1 MSHPAS
7 PRPVTRYNSVAL
19 LYFAGVGQIAMLCP
33 MSSSASIIPFVPWL
47 DAVLALLCLLAA
59 LRAGR
64 RRRLVDNLPTSK
76 TTGVFIGLVEVK
88 GTAESAQPL
97 HSFLAEQACVHYS
110 WTVQEHWSRTVTET
124 YTDSDGKTQT
134 RIRHES
140 GMTTVA
146 NGGEM
151 IPFYLQDNCG
161 VVQVQPVGAKTEPVT
176 VFNET
181 CGRGDPL
188 YYGKGPTG
196 SVPDSDHRRQF
207 TETAIPLHQQLYIMG
222 QSRERTDL
230 VAAEIAAD
238 KSAPMFLISTRS
250 EAQISS
256 GFGWAFWGWG
266 IFGLVLCV
274 AGLVIRD
281 AASNLDPAT
290 RWPIYL
296 LPAIGYLAA
305 CTLGWVWM
313 VYNSFIDLRQRVRQG
328 WAQVDVQLKRRFDLI
343 PNLVDT
349 VKGLRDY
356 ENKLHTEV
364 TQLRAQMTATPP
376 GVAGPDYQACTQMLV
391 AIRENYPEL
400 TAQESF
406 VRLQQNLIDTE
417 QRIALARGYFNEIAT
432 FYNTRLEQVPD
443 RFVAALGQLQPQP
456 LMLAD
461 GFERAPVEVNFTP

>member
-1 MSHPAS
+1 MSNTAAI
-7 PRPVTRYNSVAL
+7 V
-19 LYFAGVGQIAMLCP
+19 
-33 MSSSASIIPFVPWL
+33 PFLPWL
-47 DAVLALLCLLAA
+47 GGVLAFLCLLAS
-59 LRAGR
+59 LRAGK

-76 TTGVFIGLVEVK
+76 TTGVFIGLVELK

-97 HSFLAEQACVHYS
+97 QSFLAEQSCVHYS
-110 WTVQEHWSRTVTET
+110 WTVQEHWSRTVVET

-140 GMTTVA
+140 GWTTVA

-151 IPFYLQDNCG
+151 IPFYLQDDCG
-161 VVQVQPVGAKTEPVT
+161 VVQVQPVGAKIEPAT
-176 VFNET
+176 IYNET

-207 TETAIPLHQQLYIMG
+207 TETAIPLHQQLYVMG
-222 QSRERTDL
+222 QARERTDI
-230 VAAEIAAD
+230 VAAEIAED

-250 EAQISS
+250 EEQISS
-256 GFGWAFWGWG
+256 GFGWTFWGWD
-266 IFGLVLCV
+266 IFGLLLCV
-274 AGLVIRD
+274 AGFVGHD
-281 AASNLDPAT
+281 AASNIDLAA
-290 RWPIYL
+290 RWPVYL
-296 LPAIGYLAA
+296 LPAFGYLAA
-305 CTLGWVWM
+305 CGLGWVWM
-313 VYNSFIDLRQRVRQG
+313 VYNSFIDLRQRVRHG

-343 PNLVDT
+343 PNLVET

-356 ENKLHTEV
+356 ESKLQTELA
-364 TQLRAQMTATPP
+364 QLRAQMTATPP
-376 GVAGPDYQACTQMLV
+376 GVAGPDYHACTQMLI
-391 AIRENYPEL
+391 AIKESYPEL

-406 VRLQQNLIDTE
+406 TRLQQNLIDTE

-443 RFVAALGQLQPQP
+443 RFIAALGHLQPQS

-461 GFERAPVEVNFTP
+461 GFERAPVEVNFTS